1 MLRYILVFFLLI
13 ISSVYVMAENLLPYP
28 QSIKYNGSFFVKY
41 LQVDS
46 CDSCNIIDYDI
57 ENLLGD
63 QLSVKHI
70 DDLNLGNNNKEAYI
84 IEVNEDNVI
93 VKSCT
98 SAGTY
103 YAFQT
108 LKQLV
113 KFEDNRILIPTCD
126 IHDWPA
132 FAIRGFMH
140 DVGRSYISVSELK
153 KQIKL
158 LSLFKINVFHWH
170 LTENQAW
177 RLQSKKYPQLNSPEN
192 MTRLPGL
199 FYTLEE
205 AKDLIDFCKRH
216 HVLLIPEIDMPG
228 HSEAFKRT
236 FNTDMQSEKGMVILK
251 DLIDEICQAFDV
263 PYIHIGTDEVSFT
276 NPDFVPTMVKYIRA
290 KGKKVISWNPGWK
303 YSPGEIDMTQLWSYR
318 GKPQPGIPAIDCRFH
333 YLNHF
338 DIYADLFA
346 LYNSRICNV
355 EKGDDDIAGAIL
367 AVWNDRYIEDEKQI
381 LAENNFYANMLAFA
395 ERSWK
400 GGGSCYFD
408 GKGTMM
414 WPENKDVNSLF
425 EDFENRMLFYKK
437 TLFYN
442 EPFPYV
448 RQSNVRWRITDPFP
462 NDGCLSKV
470 FPPEVD
476 SESYSY
482 TYNGKTY
489 NTYQMNGAGVYL
501 RHVWGDIYPGFY
513 KNPKENHT
521 AYAFSWIYSPIKQN
535 VGINIDFQ
543 NYSRSESDLPPLQ
556 GTWDYKGSKIW
567 LNGKEILPPVWSNN
581 HSNRDNEI
589 PLGNENS
596 ASRKPEIVTL
606 NKGWNELLLKLP
618 VGEFKME
625 QTRLVKWMFN
635 IVFVSPDGRE
645 EVKNIIYSSDIPLT
659 E

>member
-205 AKDLIDFCKRH
+205 AKDLIDFCKGH

-263 PYIHIGTDEVSFT
+263 PYIHIGTDEVSLQ
-276 NPDFVPTMVKYIRA
+276 IR
-290 KGKKVISWNPGWK
+290 I
-303 YSPGEIDMTQLWSYR
+303 LF
-318 GKPQPGIPAIDCRFH
+318 QP
-333 YLNHF
+333 
-338 DIYADLFA
+338 
-346 LYNSRICNV
+346 
-355 EKGDDDIAGAIL
+355 
-367 AVWNDRYIEDEKQI
+367 W
-381 LAENNFYANMLAFA
+381 
-395 ERSWK
+395 
-400 GGGSCYFD
+400 
-408 GKGTMM
+408 
-414 WPENKDVNSLF
+414 
-425 EDFENRMLFYKK
+425 
-437 TLFYN
+437 
-442 EPFPYV
+442 
-448 RQSNVRWRITDPFP
+448 
-462 NDGCLSKV
+462 
-470 FPPEVD
+470 
-476 SESYSY
+476 
-482 TYNGKTY
+482 
-489 NTYQMNGAGVYL
+489 
-501 RHVWGDIYPGFY
+501 
-513 KNPKENHT
+513 
-521 AYAFSWIYSPIKQN
+521 
-535 VGINIDFQ
+535 
-543 NYSRSESDLPPLQ
+543 
-556 GTWDYKGSKIW
+556 
-567 LNGKEILPPVWSNN
+567 
-581 HSNRDNEI
+581 
-589 PLGNENS
+589 
-596 ASRKPEIVTL
+596 
-606 NKGWNELLLKLP
+606 
-618 VGEFKME
+618 
-625 QTRLVKWMFN
+625 
-635 IVFVSPDGRE
+635 
-645 EVKNIIYSSDIPLT
+645 
-659 E
+659 